1 MLEVKRF
8 VCGPLE
14 NNVYLLIDDDSRQC
28 AVVDPGIAS
37 DEVLSWIR
45 DNDLEP
51 RLILLT
57 HAHFDHVFD
66 LAKFKRQLDAPIAM
80 HPADLPLLRR
90 MAETAAGWGVPGA
103 EAAPEPDVLLAHGQ
117 VLELGAHRIEVR
129 HTPGHSLGQVAF
141 IVDGHAFVGDTL
153 FHRGI
158 GRYDLPG
165 SDFEQLAQSILEQL
179 YTLAPET
186 RVWPGHGPETSI
198 DEERRLNPFIGD
210 GARFQPNL

>member
-14 NNVYLLIDDDSRQC
+14 NNVYLLTDQDTQQC
-28 AVVDPGIAS
+28 AVIDPGIAS
-37 DEVLSWIR
+37 DAVIDHILV
-45 DNDLEP
+45 NGCQL

-57 HAHFDHVFD
+57 HAHFDHAYALALYKRRFD
-66 LAKFKRQLDAPIAM
+66 VPIAL
-80 HPADLPLLRR
+80 HPADLTFLRKL
-90 MAETAAGWGVPGA
+90 AETASSWGFAGA
-103 EAAPEPDVLLAHGQ
+103 EAAPEPDLLLKHGQ
-117 VLELGAHRIEVR
+117 VLELGTRRIEVR
-129 HTPGHSLGQVAF
+129 HTPGHSPGQVAF

-153 FHRGI
+153 FWRGI

-165 SDFEQLAQSILEQL
+165 CDYDALVSSVQEQL

-186 RVWPGHGPETSI
+186 QVWPGHGPETTI